1 MPRKQ
6 PTAAALTAATVAAA
20 AAPITPVKSGKSGAK
35 VTVACK
41 LATGLVL
48 QLFEMRDSMENV
60 AGGGSRLVKIAHA
73 VGEPVTVRGAATP
86 FGVQKP
92 LVGGYALTPN
102 VDKDFFDEWMR
113 QNKEHAAVKNGMIFA
128 HESRDHVEGMA
139 QEKAELRS
147 GQEPL
152 DMTMTKKGDRVV
164 AKDPRVPRTMN
175 PNLSNV
181 QPDTEKASA
190 A

>member
-1 MPRKQ
+1 MPRKT
-6 PTAAALTAATVAAA
+6 TAAALTAAAASAA
-20 AAPITPVKSGKSGAK
+20 AAPIAPVKSGRAGAK

-41 LATGLVL
+41 LSTGLVL
-48 QLFEMRDSMENV
+48 QLYEMRDTMENV
-60 AGGGSRLVKIAHA
+60 SGNNSRVVKIAHP
-73 VGEPVTVRGAATP
+73 VGDPVTVRGTATP

-102 VDKDFFDEWMR
+102 VDKEFFDEWTR
-113 QNKEHAAVKNGMIFA
+113 QNKDHAAVKNGMIFA
-128 HESRDHVEGMA
+128 RESRDDVEGMA
-139 QEKAELRS
+139 EERADLKS

-152 DMTMTKKGDRVV
+152 DMTMVKQGERVV
-164 AKDPRVPRTMN
+164 AKDLRVPRTRSA
-175 PNLSNV
+175 NLSNV